1 MGIKEDLAERK
12 AGFVTLRTLLE
23 DICAHENVTLQEAAT
38 WLSEK
43 LAPLDEDDPPTWHE
57 FEPGIGVHG
66 ITGSRSAAAWRALQ
80 YIVRTGKFATS
91 WELDPD
97 DIPF

>member
-12 AGFVTLRTLLE
+12 AGFVSLRALLE
-23 DICAHENVTLQEAAT
+23 AICAHEDVTLQEAAT
-38 WLSEK
+38 WLSER
-43 LAPLDEDDPPTWHE
+43 LAPLDDDDAPTWQE
-57 FEPGIGVHG
+57 FKPGRGVFDVA
-66 ITGSRSAAAWRALQ
+66 GSRSATAWHALQ
-80 YIVRTGKFATS
+80 HIVRDGRFANS